1 MEGIAMKLLTTKEA
15 AAYFQV
21 SPRTLEDWRYKQEGP
36 DYITLTDKTVRYRE
50 SALERFLDQHTT
62 KAA

>member
-1 MEGIAMKLLTTKEA
+1 MNKLLTTREA
-15 AAYFQV
+15 AEYFQV

-50 SALERFLDQHTT
+50 SALERFLDRNTT